1 MQKDGPY
8 EMAVSEA
15 EKEILD
21 SLPLPQDMNL
31 SKEEE
36 NYIFSRQ
43 HTPPGMGGLQNVFGD
58 ASFPDDSGLLYNQ
71 DFFDVGNS
79 NLPNTS
85 YFPET
90 RATMRSMPAQSYT
103 GSAPLQDYMPG
114 QWAGSQGLGLSQMQ
128 YAQTNL
134 QPSPSAQFGQIPSRI
149 APASGAQYTMHS
161 KGPSSNYAFLPPQ
174 AQAQQHQNQQQR
186 MRGAQYHTGQQTT
199 RPMGLQH
206 VPNQP
211 SMVPRAGNAPAQ
223 NRQGYGFT
231 ESQLR
236 MLKKQILIF
245 KKLKRGER
253 LVSGH
258 SGGQPVQQ
266 DIPALNQPQDIAAY
280 EEQHNA
286 APAPMSAAERQIAS
300 AQAAAQAQLAKAIAA
315 GKSVTTKPEKPVK
328 KVSEPKPFAKKI
340 APKPSIPVKAEVA
353 SPMHA
358 QTPTAPQA
366 NFHSKQAN
374 VASAPKPVQTSNTS
388 SASDHIVYLDASALK
403 CVQLESPVNL
413 KGTTAELKKAIKARP
428 QPTLRWLGPLYN
440 QTTKKHALAT
450 MHNHNSPLTPLQ
462 VNADISTMLQQ
473 ERLHLV
479 SRMCNRRISHL
490 EKRLAKDRKLSWS
503 GKAELRGQL
512 RSLHLLSLQRKLRS
526 AIEKEQVSI
535 MSMGDGPY
543 KKFLRA
549 SQKHKYEML
558 KQAEKAKAAKK
569 RSFLDEVNKHRRSLL
584 DLQYQAREQRSGR
597 NRGILK
603 QHDKLS
609 RESMR
614 KKVDDR
620 NKRLEALKAN
630 DIDAYRQLL
639 EQGAPGPTGEMRY
652 KELQNFLSQTEEYLN
667 KLAGKVSAV
676 KLEQSRI
683 EVAAKAEADALE
695 EGMNEEDARRAG
707 LRAAEKLVEDQVQQ
721 FNATAS
727 SNSNAQS
734 RYYNLAHSVQEEVL
748 RMPKLLKPPS
758 NGKLRDYQF
767 VGLQWMISLY
777 NNKINGIL
785 ADEMG
790 LGKTVQVMALIA
802 YLMEHKGNNGP
813 HLIIVPN
820 AVIVNWKAELIR
832 WLPSVRCIYYVGSK
846 DERARIFTE
855 SIQSVKFNVLVTS
868 YEFVMRDAG
877 RLSKIPWRYMIIDE
891 AQRMKDRESKLSRTL
906 DKFKVQRRLL
916 LTGTPLQNDLG
927 ELWSL
932 LNLLLPEVFDSRRSF
947 DEWFGKSLSEK
958 DEKKE
963 KKNKEVDG
971 EDGSGEDED
980 WLEMEKKIII
990 IHRLHQILEPFM
1002 LRRQV
1007 GDVERKLPA
1016 KIDVTLK
1023 SPLTVLQSAI
1033 YNWVQKTSALRIN
1046 PAVPFK
1052 GRHHNRAYV
1061 SITNKA
1067 MELRKTCNHPHLV
1080 YPPHELN
1087 ITESIIRKCGKMM
1100 MLDRIL
1106 VKMKRTGHRVLLFST
1121 MTRLL
1126 DVIEQYLR
1134 WRYVDGRL
1142 LAYQRIDGSTSLE
1155 KREEAIGE
1163 FNSPDSDTFI
1173 FLLSM
1178 RAAGRGLNLQSADT
1192 VIIYD
1197 PDPNPKN
1204 EEQAIARAHRIGQ
1217 MKEVRVIHFES
1228 VVDDFTTSEHLDEE
1242 EQERGVQE
1250 RHHALDESSKQI
1262 IRKKLTEADTRKYKD
1277 SVESIVRNVI
1287 QRQKNEM
1294 ADEVINAG
1302 RFDGRTTQEERR
1314 QTLETML
1321 QDEERNQTAK
1331 NEVPSIH
1338 EINRLLA
1345 RSEEELRSFERIDL
1359 ELDWCIPM
1367 KRSEVPRWM
1376 KFTQAMVDAAA
1387 SSNAKSKPG
1396 LAGFIEDAHNRVQAM
1411 QAEGQTQSLDP
1422 VGRGARGFMRAKVEA
1437 EVAAV
1442 EQSRRDKLAAEKE
1455 ARRKERENKRKERE
1469 EKRLE
1474 KEARRSA
1481 WNSLPSTTA
1490 WSADFERERTVS
1502 REDTVPMSED
1512 SDGTDDLNVLEEEED
1527 EYDEQ
1532 TQANRVEDFDLN
1544 LAYSELADDDGTTAP
1559 VSEAGG
1565 GTSEETG
1572 VKRKRDDFR
1581 RSYSSFA
1588 EQNASPSGPPRV
1600 T

>member
-36 NYIFSRQ
+36 DYVFSRQ
-43 HTPPGMGGLQNVFGD
+43 HTSPGIGGLQNVFGD
-58 ASFPDDSGLLYNQ
+58 AGFPDESGLLYNQ
-71 DFFDVGNS
+71 DFFDMGDNNVAG
-79 NLPNTS
+79 TS
-85 YFPET
+85 YFPEM
-90 RATMRSMPAQSYT
+90 RSNVRSMPAQSYT
-103 GSAPLQDYMPG
+103 GNAPLQDYARA
-114 QWAGSQGLGLSQMQ
+114 QWAGSQGLSLSQMQ
-128 YAQTNL
+128 YAQTNF
-134 QPSPSAQFGQIPSRI
+134 QPSRSSQFGQMPSQM
-149 APASGAQYTMHS
+149 PPSSGEQFTMHN
-161 KGPSSNYAFLPPQ
+161 KGPSNNYTFLPPQ
-174 AQAQQHQNQQQR
+174 SQPRQYPNQQQHLHGPR
-186 MRGAQYHTGQQTT
+186 YPTSHQST
-199 RPMGLQH
+199 RPIGIQRA
-206 VPNQP
+206 PNQAP
-211 SMVPRAGNAPAQ
+211 VVPRGGHIPAQ

-236 MLKKQILIF
+236 MLKRQILIF

-258 SGGQPVQQ
+258 GSGQPVQR
-266 DIPALNQPQDIAAY
+266 DIPASNRLQETAEH

-315 GKSVTTKPEKPVK
+315 GKSVTTKPEKVIK
-328 KVSEPKPFAKKI
+328 RVSEPKPVAKKL
-340 APKPSIPVKAEVA
+340 APKPNVPAKGEVA
-353 SPMHA
+353 NPLQTETQPSP
-358 QTPTAPQA
+358 QINTQY
-366 NFHSKQAN
+366 KQAI
-374 VASAPKPVQTSNTS
+374 VAPISKPAQKSTS
-388 SASDHIVYLDASALK
+388 SAASDQVVYLDESALK
-403 CVQLESPVNL
+403 CVQLDSPVKL
-413 KGTTAELKKAIKARP
+413 KGMAAELKKAIKSQP
-428 QPTLRWLGPLYN
+428 QPTLRWLGPLYK
-440 QTTKKHALAT
+440 QTTKKSAHAG
-450 MHNHNSPLTPLQ
+450 MHSHNSPFTPLQ
-462 VNADISTMLQQ
+462 LNIDVSNMLQQ

-479 SRMCNRRISHL
+479 SRMCARRAARL
-490 EKRLAKDRKLSWS
+490 EKELAGDKKLSWS
-503 GKAELRGQL
+503 EKVELRGQL
-512 RSLHLLSLQRKLRS
+512 RSLHLLSLQRKLRA
-526 AIEKEQVSI
+526 AIDKEQISI
-535 MSMGDGPY
+535 MSMADGPY

-549 SQKHKYEML
+549 SQKHKYEVL
-558 KQAEKAKAAKK
+558 KQSEKARIAKK
-569 RSFLDEVNKHRRSLL
+569 RSFLDEINKHRRALL
-584 DLQYQAREQRSGR
+584 DVQYQAREQRNGR

-614 KKVDDR
+614 RKVDDR

-630 DIDAYRQLL
+630 DIDAYRLLL

-695 EGMNEEDARRAG
+695 EGMSEEEARRVG
-707 LRAAEKLVEDQVQQ
+707 IRAAEKLVEDQMQQ
-721 FNATAS
+721 FNVTAS
-727 SNSNAQS
+727 SNTNAQS

-748 RMPKLLKPPS
+748 RVPKLLKPPN

-820 AVIVNWKAELIR
+820 AVLVNWKAELIR
-832 WLPSVRCIYYVGSK
+832 WLPTVRCIYYVGSK
-846 DERARIFTE
+846 DERAKIFTE
-855 SIQSVKFNVLVTS
+855 SIQSVKFNILVTS

-916 LTGTPLQNDLG
+916 LTGTPLQNDLS

-947 DEWFGKSLSEK
+947 DEWFGKSLGEK
-958 DEKKE
+958 EEKKE
-963 KKNKEVDG
+963 KKTKDG
-971 EDGSGEDED
+971 DGQNGSEDDED

-1023 SPLTVLQSAI
+1023 SPLTAYQSAI
-1033 YNWVQKTSALRIN
+1033 YNWVQKTSALRID
-1046 PAVPFK
+1046 PSVPYK
-1052 GRHHNRAYV
+1052 GKHHNRAYL
-1061 SITNKA
+1061 SINNKA

-1080 YPPHELN
+1080 YPPHELH

-1106 VKMKRTGHRVLLFST
+1106 VKLKRTGHRVLLFST

-1142 LAYQRIDGSTSLE
+1142 LGYQRIDGSTSLE
-1155 KREEAIGE
+1155 KREEAIDE

-1217 MKEVRVIHFES
+1217 TKEVRVIHFES
-1228 VVDDFTTSEHLDEE
+1228 VVDDFTTSDRVDQE
-1242 EQERGVQE
+1242 EQESGVQE
-1250 RHHALDESSKQI
+1250 MHHDLDEGSKQI

-1314 QTLETML
+1314 QTLEAML

-1331 NEVPSIH
+1331 NEVPSTH

-1345 RSEEELRSFERIDL
+1345 RSEEELRYFERIDL

-1367 KRSEVPRWM
+1367 KRSEVPAWM

-1396 LAGFIEDAHNRVQAM
+1396 LAGFIEDAQNRAQAM

-1437 EVAAV
+1437 EVAAA
-1442 EQSRRDKLAAEKE
+1442 EQSRREKLAAEKE
-1455 ARRKERENKRKERE
+1455 TRRKEREKKQKERE
-1469 EKRLE
+1469 ARRLE
-1474 KEARRSA
+1474 KESLRSG
-1481 WNSLPSTTA
+1481 WSSQPSMAA
-1490 WSADFERERTVS
+1490 WSSDVGRERTVS
-1502 REDTVPMSED
+1502 REDTVPVSED
-1512 SDGTDDLNVLEEEED
+1512 TDCTEELDVLQEEED
-1527 EYDEQ
+1527 DYEDESP
-1532 TQANRVEDFDLN
+1532 ANRLEDFDLN
-1544 LAYSELADDDGTTAP
+1544 QMYRELGDGDDMAAP
-1559 VSEAGG
+1559 GSAGG
-1565 GTSEETG
+1565 GTSEDTG
-1572 VKRKRDDFR
+1572 LKRKRDDFH
-1581 RSYSSFA
+1581 RSYSSLA
-1588 EQNASPSGPPRV
+1588 DPSVVAPDPPAS
-1600 T
+1600 